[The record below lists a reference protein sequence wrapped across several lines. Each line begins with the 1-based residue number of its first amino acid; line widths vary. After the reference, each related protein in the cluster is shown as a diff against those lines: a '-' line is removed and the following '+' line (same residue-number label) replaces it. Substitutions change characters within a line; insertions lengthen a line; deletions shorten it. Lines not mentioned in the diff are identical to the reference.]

1 MMLSIGSSRMPELGG
16 GMPQARPQWC
26 IRARDAAQ
34 SYQAGLKTRWRQ
46 SLAMERASCVAQVT
60 AEDIY
65 RVMPLCLRHR
75 LRKDPLEQI
84 DSGEKVQDTF
94 KVRRPAACKA

>member
-1 MMLSIGSSRMPELGG
+1 MLLGSIFKFTKVS
-16 GMPQARPQWC
+16 
-26 IRARDAAQ
+26 
-34 SYQAGLKTRWRQ
+34 
-46 SLAMERASCVAQVT
+46 AQVT

-94 KVRRPAACKA
+94 KVRFSVC